1 MRFLRYPGGKT
12 RLISKL
18 IEYLPKFKNTFMVK
32 FPHWE
37 KELENA
43 IYQIIRDLK

>member
-1 MRFLRYPGGKT
+1 MRPKNSRMNT
-12 RLISKL
+12 S
-18 IEYLPKFKNTFMVK
+18 KFKNTFMVK